1 MAAPAYNPSLKSF
14 VVVERKDLFQIASA
28 SGLAEIPE
36 GWLVVGDDFIDLYW
50 LDADGELHGQWPI
63 SATPAVIVNGR
74 VPKKHKRDFEA
85 IASWRQGKQTQLL
98 IFGSGSKLPQRS
110 YIVQAAW
117 QEKLLSSQEVQA
129 EAFYQHIL
137 QVAKIGPEQLNIEG
151 AAVFDGKLVL
161 LNRGMNQSILLDLK
175 AFNTYLS
182 GGCKGNPPALSI
194 QNYKLPDIGGIQLGM
209 SGACTDLRRNRLY
222 FCASAEDSVDWIQD
236 GEVLGSYVGWIVR
249 PTAGDGGELFAMP
262 VVDEAGQITADKIE
276 AIGLLPPVNGNVQVM
291 ALTDTDGSHS
301 QMLILELR

>member
-14 VVVERKDLFQIASA
+14 VVVDRKDLTQIASA
-28 SGLAEIPE
+28 SGLAEVPE

-50 LDADGELHGQWPI
+50 LDAAGDLQGQWPI
-63 SATPAVIVNGR
+63 SATPAVIVEGR

-85 IASWRQGKQTQLL
+85 IADWRVGKQTQML

-110 YIVQAAW
+110 HIVQALW
-117 QEKLLSSQEVQA
+117 HESLRSSQEIQA
-129 EAFYQHIL
+129 EAFYQQIM
-137 QVAKIGPEQLNIEG
+137 QVAQIGPDQLNIEG
-151 AAVFDGKLVL
+151 AAVFDGKLIL

-175 AFNTYLS
+175 TFNSYLA
-182 GGCKGNPPALSI
+182 GGCKGNPPTMSI
-194 QNYKLPDIGGIQLGM
+194 HTYKLPEINGIQLGM

-249 PTAGDGGELFAMP
+249 PTASDGGELFAMP
-262 VVDEAGQITADKIE
+262 VVDEAGQITPDKIE
-276 AIGLLPPVNGNVQVM
+276 AIGLLPPVNGNVQLM
-291 ALTDTDGSHS
+291 ALTDTDGGHS
-301 QMLILELR
+301 QMLTLELR